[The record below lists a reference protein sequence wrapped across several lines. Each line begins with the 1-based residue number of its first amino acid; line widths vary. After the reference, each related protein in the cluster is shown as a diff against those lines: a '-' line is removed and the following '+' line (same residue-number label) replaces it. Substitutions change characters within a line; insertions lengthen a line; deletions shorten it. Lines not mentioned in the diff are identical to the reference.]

1 MKKLSLGFLFISS
14 QFPWIKKLQRKYET
28 FVYLDLKCIS
38 CVDCSFALNAQN
50 VLKFRFFLKRFY
62 MVNRYLTIHAM
73 QKGGEIIETA
83 VFFATNTFV
92 MMMWWTTT
100 LIAKKTLVEDVFSIS
115 KCSLCSFLDSWPK
128 ITLSYVDLNRKHRI
142 NFSLFTCKRTYFPL
156 GRATICKRQ
165 QVI

>member
-1 MKKLSLGFLFISS
+1 
-14 QFPWIKKLQRKYET
+14 
-28 FVYLDLKCIS
+28 
-38 CVDCSFALNAQN
+38 
-50 VLKFRFFLKRFY
+50 

-115 KCSLCSFLDSWPK
+115 KCSLCSFLDS
-128 ITLSYVDLNRKHRI
+128 
-142 NFSLFTCKRTYFPL
+142 
-156 GRATICKRQ
+156 
-165 QVI
+165 